1 MAIMRLKRGIKVEV
15 WRKSEASLGSWRC
28 AEVISG
34 NGHTYEVKHES
45 YQPGMAAETER
56 VSRKF
61 IRPLSPSVV
70 GLTNWTPGDIVEAFE
85 NHSWKHARVSSVA
98 VGDYYFVRIIGSC
111 KLIIAHKSELR
122 VQQSWEDN
130 HWVIIR
136 KDSSRFKDSKVIRR
150 SNVAEDFN
158 HHTAPP
164 TRKVKV
170 YEVPLKEH
178 HGLEVAQRKRRSVCM
193 APVELRKHASMNH
206 REFGS
211 TDALEGNDTHR
222 ISSSVG
228 SCSPCGGVYSSS
240 CHLTTCPTQDKSP
253 DHHLELH
260 AYHCTKMA
268 LYSSEHLTWEQEAFL
283 TQLRLQL
290 RISNDEHLAEL
301 KHLASAQSDR
311 QSYA

>member
-34 NGHTYEVKHES
+34 NEHTYEVKHES

-70 GLTNWTPGDIVEAFE
+70 GSTNWTPGDIVEAFE

-111 KLIIAHKSELR
+111 
-122 VQQSWEDN
+122 
-130 HWVIIR
+130 
-136 KDSSRFKDSKVIRR
+136 
-150 SNVAEDFN
+150 
-158 HHTAPP
+158 
-164 TRKVKV
+164 
-170 YEVPLKEH
+170 
-178 HGLEVAQRKRRSVCM
+178 QRKRRSVCM
-193 APVELRKHASMNH
+193 APAELRKHASMNH
-206 REFGS
+206 GEFGS
-211 TDALEGNDTHR
+211 TDALEGNDTHS